1 MGRRV
6 LIALAAINAVLIGA
20 LGVTIVRGRAA
31 EWNGTLLE
39 PPMVAQPFSL
49 VSADGP
55 VSSSD
60 LHGQWTLLF
69 FGYTRC
75 PDACPMTLEK
85 LRRVHGALGS
95 RAAQVQ
101 VVLVTVDPEYDTPD
115 VLADYVAR
123 FEPSFLGL
131 SADAPTI
138 EALAETYGIF
148 HEVQARDA
156 VAHEGHAASAAPEAS
171 HAEATGPGSGRGDGQ
186 SGTQHDAHVSHDVS
200 PPFEANSGDPAAVP
214 NIRIAHTTH
223 VLVLDRDGR
232 LAMLWG
238 PELTADQMTSDLR
251 RLLRR

>member
-6 LIALAAINAVLIGA
+6 LIALATVNAILIGA
-20 LGVTIVRGRAA
+20 LGVAVVRARAA

-39 PPMVAQPFSL
+39 PPMTAQPFSL
-49 VSADGP
+49 ISADGP

-101 VVLVTVDPEYDTPD
+101 VVLVTVDPEHDTPD
-115 VLADYVAR
+115 VLEDYVTR
-123 FEPSFLGL
+123 FDSSFLGL
-131 SADAPTI
+131 GADVPTI
-138 EALAETYGIF
+138 EALAKTYGIY
-148 HEVQARDA
+148 HAVQARD
-156 VAHEGHAASAAPEAS
+156 GAA
-171 HAEATGPGSGRGDGQ
+171 
-186 SGTQHDAHVSHDVS
+186 HDAHGASTAPETSHDHTDEPGDDQHDGHAS
-200 PPFEANSGDPAAVP
+200 HDAAPAYGADSGVPAAVP
-214 NIRIAHTTH
+214 HIRITHTTH
-223 VLVLDRDGR
+223 VLVLDREGR

-238 PELTADQMTSDLR
+238 PELTAEQMTSDLR